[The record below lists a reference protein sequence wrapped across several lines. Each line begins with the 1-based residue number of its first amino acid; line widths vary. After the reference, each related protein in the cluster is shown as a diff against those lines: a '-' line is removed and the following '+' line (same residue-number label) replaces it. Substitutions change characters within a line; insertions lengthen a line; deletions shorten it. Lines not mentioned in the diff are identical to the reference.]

1 MRGHERP
8 RVRAVCAVWVVSIA
22 ALIALG
28 VSAQAGAEASDP
40 PSLSCPPAPQW
51 SQSDV
56 SCSVSGGSSYA
67 SAISSDDP
75 SLQWRLGEGSGT
87 VAADAS
93 GHGHA
98 GTYNGGHTL
107 GQSGALA
114 GSSDPASDF
123 DGTNG
128 RVNSTYNPFANGGQ
142 ITIEGWA
149 NRDTSTTDDSLFG
162 GNGSAP
168 PRLLISAGSN
178 DVRFRPVPSNGAE
191 QLWTNAWPG
200 TGQWVHW
207 AVVLSES
214 TDTAELFINGA
225 SKGTRTV
232 SQAYATTPGS
242 FEAGASGST
251 NNPFDGRLD
260 EVAVY
265 EHGLSAARIA
275 AHHDAGLGS
284 GFVSQKRTQT
294 NGGVW
299 LSWSS
304 VAGSSFP
311 ITAEGTTQVEARVSG
326 NDASVSGSASQ
337 TVKIDKSTPTP
348 VLSCPPA
355 PAWSQTDVSC
365 AVTGEDSRYTDA
377 VATDDPSLEWRL
389 GEGSGTSAADAS
401 GHGHAGTYDGGHT
414 LGQSGALAGSSDPA
428 SDFDGTN
435 GRVNSSYYP
444 FQNGGQI
451 TIEGWANRDSQDT
464 DDTLFGGGGSSPPRL
479 LIVAGSNDV
488 RFRPVPSTGAE
499 QVWANAWPGTGQW
512 VHWAVVLSE
521 STDTA
526 ELYINGTSLGTRAVS
541 QAYAETPGTF
551 EAGASGS
558 ANNPFDG
565 RLDEVAVYEHGLS
578 AARIA
583 AHHDAGRAPSGAAPG
598 FDYRTA
604 LGGGA
609 WSAWGPVQGSS
620 VPVTDEGRTHLEAR
634 MSDVAG
640 NVASTSE
647 TIKID
652 KADPTPSLD
661 CPPAPEGSTTAVT
674 CTVSGEDSVYSDAIQ
689 TDDPSLQWRLGEG
702 SGTVA
707 ADASGHGHAGTY
719 NGGHTLG
726 QSGALAGSSDP
737 ASDFDGTNGRV
748 NSTYNPFAN
757 GGQITIEGWANRDTS
772 TTDDSLF
779 GGNGSAP
786 PRLLISAG
794 SNDVRFRPVPSN
806 GAEQLW
812 TNAWPGTG
820 QWVHWAVVL
829 SESTDTAEL
838 FINGASKGTRTVSQ
852 AYATTPGSF
861 EAGASGSTNN
871 PFDGRL
877 DEVAVYEHGLSAAR
891 IAAHHDAGLGSGVVS
906 QKRTQ
911 PNGGVWLS
919 WSSVAGSSSPITAEG
934 TTQVEARV
942 SGNDASVSGSAS
954 QTVKI
959 DKSTPTPVLSCPPAP
974 AWSQTDVSC
983 AVTGED
989 SRYTDAV
996 ATDDPSLE
1004 WRLGE
1009 GSGTSAADAS
1019 GHGHAGTYDG
1029 GHTLGQ
1035 SGALAGSS
1043 DPASDF
1049 DGTNGRVNSSYYPF
1063 QNGGQITIEGWANR
1077 DSQDTDDTLF
1087 GGGGSSPP
1095 RLLIVAGSND
1105 VRFRPVPSTGAEQVW
1120 ANAWP
1125 GTGQWVHWAVVLS
1138 ESTDT
1143 AELYINGTSL
1153 GTRAVSQA
1161 YAETP
1166 GTFEAGASGSANNPF
1181 DGRLDEVAVY
1191 EHGLSAARI
1200 AAHHDAGRAP
1210 SGAAPGFD
1218 YRTALGGGAWSAWGP
1233 VQGSSVPVTDEGR
1246 THLEARMSDV
1256 AGNVAST
1263 SETIKI
1269 DKADPTPSLDCPPAP
1284 EWSTTDVTCTVS
1296 GEDSVYSDAIQTDA
1310 PSLQWRL
1317 GEGSGTVAADASG
1330 HGHAGTYNGGH
1341 TLGQSGA
1348 LAGSSDPA
1356 SDFDGTN
1363 GRVNST
1369 YNPFA
1374 NGGQITIEGWA
1385 NRDTST
1391 TDDSLF
1397 GGNGSA
1403 PPRLLISAGSNDVR
1417 FRPVP
1422 SNGAEQ
1428 LWTNAWPGTGQWV
1441 HWAVVLSE
1449 STDTAELFINGAS
1462 KGTRTVSQAYATTPG
1477 SFEAGASGS
1486 TNNPFDGRLDEV
1498 AVYEHGLSAARI
1510 AAHHDAGLGSGFVS
1524 QKRTQTNGGVWL
1536 SWSSVA
1542 GSSFPITAE
1551 GTTQVEARVSGND
1564 ASVSGSASQTVKID
1578 KSTP

>member
-214 TDTAELFINGA
+214 PDTAELFINGA

-251 NNPFDGRLD
+251 
-260 EVAVY
+260 
-265 EHGLSAARIA
+265 
-275 AHHDAGLGS
+275 
-284 GFVSQKRTQT
+284 
-294 NGGVW
+294 
-299 LSWSS
+299 
-304 VAGSSFP
+304 
-311 ITAEGTTQVEARVSG
+311 
-326 NDASVSGSASQ
+326 
-337 TVKIDKSTPTP
+337 
-348 VLSCPPA
+348 
-355 PAWSQTDVSC
+355 
-365 AVTGEDSRYTDA
+365 
-377 VATDDPSLEWRL
+377 
-389 GEGSGTSAADAS
+389 
-401 GHGHAGTYDGGHT
+401 
-414 LGQSGALAGSSDPA
+414 
-428 SDFDGTN
+428 
-435 GRVNSSYYP
+435 
-444 FQNGGQI
+444 
-451 TIEGWANRDSQDT
+451 
-464 DDTLFGGGGSSPPRL
+464 
-479 LIVAGSNDV
+479 
-488 RFRPVPSTGAE
+488 
-499 QVWANAWPGTGQW
+499 
-512 VHWAVVLSE
+512 
-521 STDTA
+521 
-526 ELYINGTSLGTRAVS
+526 
-541 QAYAETPGTF
+541 
-551 EAGASGS
+551 
-558 ANNPFDG
+558 NNPFDG

-661 CPPAPEGSTTAVT
+661 CPPAPEWSTTDVT

-829 SESTDTAEL
+829 SESPDTAEL

-861 EAGASGSTNN
+861 EAGASGST
-871 PFDGRL
+871 
-877 DEVAVYEHGLSAAR
+877 
-891 IAAHHDAGLGSGVVS
+891 
-906 QKRTQ
+906 
-911 PNGGVWLS
+911 
-919 WSSVAGSSSPITAEG
+919 
-934 TTQVEARV
+934 
-942 SGNDASVSGSAS
+942 
-954 QTVKI
+954 
-959 DKSTPTPVLSCPPAP
+959 
-974 AWSQTDVSC
+974 
-983 AVTGED
+983 
-989 SRYTDAV
+989 
-996 ATDDPSLE
+996 
-1004 WRLGE
+1004 
-1009 GSGTSAADAS
+1009 
-1019 GHGHAGTYDG
+1019 
-1029 GHTLGQ
+1029 
-1035 SGALAGSS
+1035 
-1043 DPASDF
+1043 
-1049 DGTNGRVNSSYYPF
+1049 
-1063 QNGGQITIEGWANR
+1063 
-1077 DSQDTDDTLF
+1077 
-1087 GGGGSSPP
+1087 
-1095 RLLIVAGSND
+1095 
-1105 VRFRPVPSTGAEQVW
+1105 
-1120 ANAWP
+1120 
-1125 GTGQWVHWAVVLS
+1125 
-1138 ESTDT
+1138 
-1143 AELYINGTSL
+1143 
-1153 GTRAVSQA
+1153 
-1161 YAETP
+1161 
-1166 GTFEAGASGSANNPF
+1166 NNPF

-1296 GEDSVYSDAIQTDA
+1296 GEDSVYSDAIQTDD

-1385 NRDTST
+1385 NRDTNT
-1391 TDDSLF
+1391 TDDTLF
-1397 GGNGSA
+1397 GGTGSS
-1403 PPRLLISAGSNDVR
+1403 PPRLKINTGSNDVS
-1417 FRPVP
+1417 FRPIP
-1422 SNGAEQ
+1422 TDTTAH

-1462 KGTRTVSQAYATTPG
+1462 KGTRTVSQAYAETPG
-1477 SFEAGASGS
+1477 DFQAGASGN
-1486 TNNPFDGRLDEV
+1486 TNNPFDGKLDEV

-1510 AAHHDAGLGSGFVS
+1510 AAHYQAGLESGLEYTDGGTCSSWCSIDAGEGFVVADDGTTPVEARLTEAS
-1524 QKRTQTNGGVWL
+1524 GRQGSASETVRVDTAGPLLTPSGELTDSSNPLIGLSTEVDVDATDAQSGVVSAQILVDGQQEDVLPQDCPEGGCELQGSLVPGFSDLGPGEHSYQIVAKDAAGNETQQSGTFTLDPTPPVVTMSGDLADVNGQPMTAATASADLQASDNATGDSGIAALDL
-1536 SWSSVA
+1536 SVDDDVVQTDDQNCTSACPPTASSTYSYTKDDWDQGSHTVTVTATDAAGNEQDTSVEVDVQPPRPPAECPQVTPTVQSSGEVVSTTDAADAAPASALASSVPADDPNSEDPEDPNSGDTIDPSLERPDESPPTPLDATGTSNDDQVPSTPA
-1542 GSSFPITAE
+1542 GDLNVNGALCLVPVQTTPDETPAAVVNSDSAIYANSASDTDTVIRPTAE
-1551 GTTQVEARVSGND
+1551 GEVVIESPRSEDAPAQFSWKTGIPTGDQLQELADGGVAVVNPNEAAPSDLTVPDEPQAAEDPNEIPDAATQLAEADYLTAKAEQETGDMVD
-1564 ASVSGSASQTVKID
+1564 AVIAPPYT
-1578 KSTP
+1578 